1 MRRQGE
7 DKVPTDT
14 IVLTFDSPKPP
25 TSIRAAYLTLSVR
38 PYVPNPMRC
47 FKCQRFGHGK
57 DRCRRSAELCARC
70 GKGGHAEH
78 QCSAAPLC
86 TNCHGEHSASSKECP
101 KYLEELAILRYRAE
115 HGGTFQE
122 ARRNVVVEKPREI
135 AKRTY
140 ASAVRSGLVK
150 KTAAP
155 PKESGRISSVP
166 TKGAK
171 TQKDSPASTPRKAA
185 ESVPAKRG
193 VKSPCK
199 RQETPRADFNRFA
212 PLLDMETDLIE
223 PLSSIWGDS
232 GPPTTS
238 CSSQEEP
245 PSPSPSQPD
254 PQT

>member
-78 QCSAAPLC
+78 QCKADPHC
-86 TNCHGEHSASSKECP
+86 VNCHGEHSASSKECP

-115 HGGTFQE
+115 HGGTFQQ
-122 ARRNVVVEKPREI
+122 ARKNVVVDKPRAI
-135 AKRTY
+135 AQRSY
-140 ASAVRSGLVK
+140 ASAVR
-150 KTAAP
+150 P
-155 PKESGRISSVP
+155 SSSSQ
-166 TKGAK
+166 G
-171 TQKDSPASTPRKAA
+171 
-185 ESVPAKRG
+185 
-193 VKSPCK
+193 K
-199 RQETPRADFNRFA
+199 RQNFFCPNQGRKNPEG
-212 PLLDMETDLIE
+212 
-223 PLSSIWGDS
+223 LSGFHS
-232 GPPTTS
+232 PE
-238 CSSQEEP
+238 SSRV
-245 PSPSPSQPD
+245 SPS
-254 PQT
+254 